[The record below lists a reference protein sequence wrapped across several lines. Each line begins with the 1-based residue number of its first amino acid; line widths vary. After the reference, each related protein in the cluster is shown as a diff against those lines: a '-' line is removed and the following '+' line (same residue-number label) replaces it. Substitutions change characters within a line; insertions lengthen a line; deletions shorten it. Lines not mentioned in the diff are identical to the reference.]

1 MRQLFQNL
9 ISNGLKFTREHV
21 PPVIK
26 ITAECQIS
34 GYDIIFEDNGIGIE
48 KSYFERI
55 FVLFERLHG
64 RSNYEG
70 SGIGLSV
77 CKKIAERH
85 GGNIY
90 IESTPGE
97 GSRFI
102 VKLPIKNGPD

>member
-9 ISNGLKFTREHV
+9 ISNGLKFCREQV

-26 ITAECQIS
+26 ITAEIQAID
-34 GYDIIFEDNGIGIE
+34 YAITFEDNGIGIE
-48 KSYFERI
+48 KSYFDRI
-55 FVLFERLHG
+55 FMLFERLHG
-64 RSNYEG
+64 RSEYEG
-70 SGIGLSV
+70 SGIGLAV

-85 GGNIY
+85 GGAIQ

-102 VKLPIKNGPD
+102 VKLPINF